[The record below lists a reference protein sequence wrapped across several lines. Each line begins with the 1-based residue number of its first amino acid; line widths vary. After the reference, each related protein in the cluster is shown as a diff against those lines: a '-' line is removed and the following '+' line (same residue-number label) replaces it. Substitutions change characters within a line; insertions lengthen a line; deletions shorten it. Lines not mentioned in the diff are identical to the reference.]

1 MGKSESH
8 VIIVKGRGLRAL
20 PSSALVGVP
29 GSCAQ
34 RLGWLV
40 LPAKLRTPW
49 AFPDRKSPLG
59 LDCATLLAL
68 PIQGARVLRCSQG
81 DRVSSTVNTK

>member
-29 GSCAQ
+29 GSCTRTEA
-34 RLGWLV
+34 WLAGAARQAEAPV
-40 LPAKLRTPW
+40 G
-49 AFPDRKSPLG
+49 FPRPE
-59 LDCATLLAL
+59 
-68 PIQGARVLRCSQG
+68 
-81 DRVSSTVNTK
+81 VSSWIGL